1 MSMKAMKTNQ
11 LIFILTLVATL
22 CGCKGNEK
30 KRDCNAILIDLT
42 DSLTSVSEFNPTELR
57 ELFKIQN
64 DLNASSY
71 CLLASITDKRYNRY
85 SIRTIESQNSFEA
98 NEIERRKLRD
108 SFFFSIHNDILK
120 IKSESAGRRSSFI
133 CYAISNTIERLNRC
147 KDCGQK
153 RIIVLSDLMEN
164 SDVFSVYNSQ
174 QWKLMNKKPEEIYPI
189 LDHEYP
195 IKNANGIELIIKHQP
210 LSPIEDEKFHGVYRF
225 FERYYTMK
233 GMKVNIDNSRL

>member
-1 MSMKAMKTNQ
+1 M
-11 LIFILTLVATL
+11 ITLVATL

-42 DSLTSVSEFNPTELR
+42 DSLTSVSEFNPSELK
-57 ELFKIQN
+57 ELFELNN

-71 CLLASITDKRYNRY
+71 CLLASISDKRYNRY
-85 SIRTIESQNSFEA
+85 SIRSIESQNSFEA
-98 NEIERRKLRD
+98 NEIERRNLRD
-108 SFFFSIHNDILK
+108 SFFYTIQNDILK
-120 IKSESAGRRSSFI
+120 IKSESTGRHSSFI
-133 CYAISNTIERLNRC
+133 CYEISNTIERLNSC
-147 KDCGQK
+147 VDCGQK

-195 IKNANGIELIIKHQP
+195 IKNAQGIELIIKHQP
-210 LSPIEDEKFHGVYRF
+210 LSPIEDEKFHSVYRF
-225 FERYYTMK
+225 FERYYGMK
-233 GMKVNIDNSRL
+233 GIKVKIDNSRI